1 MHFGNNAAIQNM
13 LIVLFSRI
21 IVKVLKRQIAELTTQ
36 NDFLQGLE
44 KYKFL
49 CNIIGNA
56 E

>member
-21 IVKVLKRQIAELTTQ
+21 IVKVLERLIAELTTRK
-36 NDFLQGLE
+36 DFLQAVE
-44 KYKFL
+44 KYRF
-49 CNIIGNA
+49 IMY